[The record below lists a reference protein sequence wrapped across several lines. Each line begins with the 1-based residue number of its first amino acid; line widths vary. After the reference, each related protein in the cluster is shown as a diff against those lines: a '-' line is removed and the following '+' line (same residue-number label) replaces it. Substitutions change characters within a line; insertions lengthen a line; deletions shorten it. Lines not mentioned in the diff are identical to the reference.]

1 MFGNIIK
8 QQLWVIL
15 GSVFFI
21 LLGAVIISISN
32 QYRFEENLCWFDCV
46 WYQSIINHGYSF
58 HYNQQSNVA
67 FFPLFPFVWKTL
79 GLSFFSMAL
88 FNLICFISSLICACF
103 VLKIPLKSTAIFCFS
118 GMLTFF
124 MVPYSESFFFTA
136 SVLMLV
142 GFYKKLNGLL
152 FAGICIAIFTRSA
165 SLVFMVAFGLMAIL
179 SHIENKQ
186 RDRVLFSLAILVSA
200 VSTAVVF
207 YIHYNYTG
215 IWNGFFIA
223 QSYWEFRLQMPHL
236 PFLQG
241 AWPSTLFDSAALL
254 IGLFSLLVL
263 TIYATQKLLRCKNR
277 FLDFTE
283 ELLPHELFSL
293 LYLAGCTLVVVLFLG
308 GSLRSLGR
316 FVFATPF
323 YLVFITLFVTQAI
336 KIRVNWK
343 LLLLI
348 GIISM
353 LLLPINGYPEHV
365 IQIYANSIVLGWLVF
380 YTPVKNSLV
389 YKIVLGVVFM
399 WGFIQQSIA
408 LSEYIHGNWMG

>member
-1 MFGNIIK
+1 MIGNTMK

-15 GSVFFI
+15 GSVIFI
-21 LLGAVIISISN
+21 LLGVVMLSISS
-32 QYRFEENLCWFDCV
+32 QYRFEESLCWFDCV

-67 FFPLFPFVWKTL
+67 FFPLFPFVWKML
-79 GLSFFSMAL
+79 GLSFFSMSL
-88 FNLICFISSLICACF
+88 FNLICFICSLIYVCV
-103 VLKIPLKSTAIFCFS
+103 VLKIPLRSTAIFCVS

-124 MVPYSESFFFTA
+124 MVPYSESFFFAA

-152 FAGICIAIFTRSA
+152 FVGVCIAIFTRSA
-165 SLVFMVAFGLMAIL
+165 SLVFMVAFCLMAIL

-186 RDRVLFSLAILVSA
+186 RDRILFSLAILVSA
-200 VSTAVVF
+200 LSTAAVF
-207 YIHYNYTG
+207 YIHYVYTG
-215 IWNGFFIA
+215 MWSGFFIA
-223 QSYWEFRLQMPHL
+223 QSYWEFKLQLPHL

-263 TIYATQKLLRCKNR
+263 TIYATKKLLRRKNN
-277 FLDFTE
+277 FLDFTKD
-283 ELLPHELFSL
+283 LLPHELFSL

-323 YLVFITLFVTQAI
+323 YLVFITLFVNQSI

-343 LLLLI
+343 VLLLV
-348 GIISM
+348 GITCM
-353 LLLPINGYPEHV
+353 LFLPINGYPEHM
-365 IQIYANSIVLGWLVF
+365 IQIYANSFALGWLVF
-380 YTPVKNSLV
+380 YTPTKNSIA
-389 YKIVLGVVFM
+389 YKIILGIVFV